1 MSNTII
7 KHQHK
12 VYIDQYDNV
21 QIEIRE
27 HIVIIKEI
35 RHLLI
40 VLHEYKNDIDIIELA
55 LKIGL
60 KKLKRVLNR
69 RRNSVSPF

>member
-1 MSNTII
+1 MSNTVI